1 LPFLPSQCT
10 EFSSDFES
18 TKYSPKQIYRCVCA
32 GLKHYFE
39 AHLYIKAQQIR
50 REKIGDSVQIIPSTK
65 VHNLF
70 TVPGSD
76 V

>member
-1 LPFLPSQCT
+1 M
-10 EFSSDFES
+10 
-18 TKYSPKQIYRCVCA
+18 YRCVCA

-50 REKIGDSVQIIPSTK
+50 REKNLDSVQIIPPTK
-65 VHNLF
+65 VNNFF